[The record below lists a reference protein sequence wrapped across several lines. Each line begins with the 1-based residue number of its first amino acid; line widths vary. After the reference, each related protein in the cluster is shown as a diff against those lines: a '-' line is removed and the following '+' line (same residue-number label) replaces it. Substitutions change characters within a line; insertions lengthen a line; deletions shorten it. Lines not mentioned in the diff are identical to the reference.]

1 MASDNQQDDFLGL
14 VLPDAG
20 VVELTDCLTE
30 YMTEIELD
38 SLPDIIGQVLDDFI
52 DQAGGMPEDLRDSDA
67 FDVITVN
74 QLAVTL
80 AYQVGR
86 LQGRSPQ
93 IVNRLIKEAVE
104 KWEAKPLLEA
114 PDISDKDLRSP
125 KEKVYPRLRRLEYG
139 DTEEDSSDE
148 ESIRE
153 HMEPPDEKLQAVE
166 ESSAIELDRFSI
178 LYLYIP
184 LEFGIH
190 GSLTKE

>member
-86 LQGRSPQ
+86 LEGRSPQ

-104 KWEAKPLLEA
+104 KWAGIGGCGCDKRKQFLNKILPFKKSEPSIA
-114 PDISDKDLRSP
+114 PK
-125 KEKVYPRLRRLEYG
+125 KK
-139 DTEEDSSDE
+139 T
-148 ESIRE
+148 
-153 HMEPPDEKLQAVE
+153 
-166 ESSAIELDRFSI
+166 
-178 LYLYIP
+178 
-184 LEFGIH
+184 
-190 GSLTKE
+190 

>member
-93 IVNRLIKEAVE
+93 IVNRLI
-104 KWEAKPLLEA
+104 
-114 PDISDKDLRSP
+114 
-125 KEKVYPRLRRLEYG
+125 
-139 DTEEDSSDE
+139 
-148 ESIRE
+148 
-153 HMEPPDEKLQAVE
+153 
-166 ESSAIELDRFSI
+166 
-178 LYLYIP
+178 
-184 LEFGIH
+184 
-190 GSLTKE
+190 